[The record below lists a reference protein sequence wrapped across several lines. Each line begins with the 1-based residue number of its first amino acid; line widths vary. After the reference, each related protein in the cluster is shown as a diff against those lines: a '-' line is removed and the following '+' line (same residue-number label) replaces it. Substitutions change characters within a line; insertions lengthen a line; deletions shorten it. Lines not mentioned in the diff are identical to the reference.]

1 MPPLRVCDDPCS
13 DSRASLGIVDVALDA
28 RGLAPVLSP
37 DRAQLPDALC
47 AGGAGAGVVGPVML
61 GDESCGEVVAV
72 DALQLGGLRELDAER
87 NGNARDGVEMDSKK
101 EG

>member
-1 MPPLRVCDDPCS
+1 
-13 DSRASLGIVDVALDA
+13 
-28 RGLAPVLSP
+28 
-37 DRAQLPDALC
+37 
-47 AGGAGAGVVGPVML
+47 ML